1 MTEIFDLSK
10 LNERSFHARK
20 MIAIH
25 AHMDF
30 KEVIHIV
37 KHDMA
42 RNIAAMILEKKD
54 FFWEKGDTL
63 IGVATLEY
71 GVDCVVITRAE
82 LADIQRQSFKQG
94 VEHSYGYM
102 SSRVL

>member
-10 LNERSFHARK
+10 LSERSFHARK

-25 AHMDF
+25 DHMDF

-37 KHDMA
+37 KRDMA
-42 RNIAAMILEKKD
+42 RNIATMILEKKD
-54 FFWEKGDTL
+54 FFWERGDTL
-63 IGVATLEY
+63 AGVATLEY
-71 GVDCVVITRAE
+71 GVDCIVLTKSE

-94 VEHSYGYM
+94 VEHSYGFM